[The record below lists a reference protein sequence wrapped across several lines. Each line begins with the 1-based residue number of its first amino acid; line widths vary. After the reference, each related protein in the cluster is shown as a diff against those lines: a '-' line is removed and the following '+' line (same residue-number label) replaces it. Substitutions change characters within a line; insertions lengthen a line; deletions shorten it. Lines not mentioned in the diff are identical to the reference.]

1 MIKAGKK
8 LGLVLEGGG
17 LRGIFTSGILDTFL
31 EEGIQFDGII
41 GVSSGALFGVN
52 FVSKQPTRA
61 LDYNIRY
68 KDDSRYMSWRSL
80 FRTGDYVNNEFSYDI
95 IPHQLAPLD
104 FETFKDNPADFHVVC
119 SDIKTGRPV
128 YKLIEDADGEGLQWL
143 RATSSMPL
151 FARPVE
157 LDGHL
162 LLDGGMTDS
171 IPLEHFQRLGYQ
183 KNVVILTQ
191 PEGYVKKPAHLNLAL
206 RMRYPRYPEI
216 ARMMDSRHKMYNMQL
231 NYVKDQERK
240 GNVFVI
246 RPDFT
251 LDIGRLE
258 QNEKKMEIL
267 YQAGVRK
274 ARQCMIELLQFMDN
288 KHQSYDTKFQ

>member
-1 MIKAGKK
+1 MLGVHEKI
-8 LGLVLEGGG
+8 GLVLEGGG
-17 LRGIFTSGILDTFL
+17 LRGMFTSGILDTFL
-31 EEGIQFDGII
+31 EEGLDFNGVI

-52 FVSKQPTRA
+52 FISEQPLRA
-61 LDYNIRY
+61 LDYNIQY
-68 KDDSRYMSWRSL
+68 KDDSRCMTWRSL
-80 FRTGDYVNNEFSYDI
+80 LKTGYYVNKEFAYDI

-104 FETFKDNPADFHVVC
+104 FEAFRKNRTEFHVVC
-119 SDIKTGRPV
+119 SDIETGRPV
-128 YKLIEDADGEGLQWL
+128 YQHIEDVDGEGMQWL
-143 RATSSMPL
+143 WATSSMPL
-151 FARPVE
+151 FSKPVE
-157 LDGHL
+157 LGGHL

-171 IPLEHFQRLGYQ
+171 IPLEHFQKLGYQ

-206 RMRYPRYPEI
+206 RMRYPKYPEI
-216 ARMMDSRHKMYNMQL
+216 ARIMDSRHKMYNMQL

-258 QNEKKMEIL
+258 QSERKMKIL

-288 KHQSYDTKFQ
+288 